1 MEKKKTDMAV
11 QTKAEAAGLG
21 EKQEG
26 WFSMDMDSGSRNE
39 AFARTVAAVFA
50 SRLDPTLEEL
60 EDIRTAVSE
69 AVTNAVIHGYGNGTG
84 RIHME
89 ACIRGKEFVIQI
101 QDEGAG
107 IPDVEKAMEPMY
119 TTDTTGERS
128 GMGFSFME
136 AFMDRVEV
144 RSRPGEGTTVLMTK
158 RIGR

>member
-1 MEKKKTDMAV
+1 
-11 QTKAEAAGLG
+11 
-21 EKQEG
+21 
-26 WFSMDMDSGSRNE
+26 
-39 AFARTVAAVFA
+39 
-50 SRLDPTLEEL
+50 
-60 EDIRTAVSE
+60 
-69 AVTNAVIHGYGNGTG
+69 
-84 RIHME
+84 ME

-101 QDEGAG
+101 QDDGAG

>member
-11 QTKAEAAGLG
+11 QTKAEASGLG

>member
-1 MEKKKTDMAV
+1 
-11 QTKAEAAGLG
+11 
-21 EKQEG
+21 
-26 WFSMDMDSGSRNE
+26 
-39 AFARTVAAVFA
+39 
-50 SRLDPTLEEL
+50 
-60 EDIRTAVSE
+60 
-69 AVTNAVIHGYGNGTG
+69 
-84 RIHME
+84 ME

-158 RIGR
+158 RIGRGTHGGDLGSARQSAPGG